1 MPTVFD
7 PMQVDGAIWPRG
19 EDPSEDFTRAYLRM
33 VAQAGVGAMVRN
45 VRTRW
50 LGLRSGERVFPL
62 TVNDG
67 ETGDSYV
74 CLPHSAYCLYA
85 REELDMVDV
94 GAMKPLAK
102 ALIGVIGALL
112 QSADINRIVHV
123 DNWLLST
130 NLHGDWNGEDIPVVR
145 AALAKQFPQHII
157 AIRSLDAW
165 SCPHLL
171 AAVRADGWICVPS
184 RQIWV
189 TDDLQRNWRGS
200 HSAGND
206 RRMMSRQGHLVD
218 ELPALREGDAQR
230 IATLYEMLY
239 VGKYSALNP
248 VFTPEYIAAT
258 HADGTLRYRAVR
270 DGTGDIVAVAG
281 CLVRGDVLTA
291 PIVGYDTSHPQSEG
305 LYRAACY
312 LFSDMAAAAGL
323 RLNGSAGAAGFK
335 RHRGAH
341 GEIEFTAM
349 YVGHL
354 PAWRRCVVRLL
365 AAVLNG
371 FAVPVMKRRGL

>member
-7 PMQVDGAIWPRG
+7 PMHVDSAVWPQG
-19 EDPSEDFTRAYLRM
+19 NDVARAYIGML
-33 VAQAGVGAMVRN
+33 AQAGVGAMVRN

-50 LGLRSGERVFPL
+50 LALLSGEHVFPL

-102 ALIGVIGALL
+102 ALISVVGALL
-112 QSADINRIVHV
+112 QAAGINRIVHV

-130 NLHGDWNGEDIPVVR
+130 NLHGDWKGDDIPAIR
-145 AALAKQFPQHII
+145 AALTKQFPQHII

-165 SCPHLL
+165 SCPELL
-171 AAVRADGWICVPS
+171 AAVRADGWTCVPS

-189 TDDLQRNWRGS
+189 TDDLERNWRAS

-206 RRMMSRQGHLVD
+206 RRMMARQAHHVD
-218 ELPALREGDAQR
+218 ELAHLREGDAQR
-230 IATLYEMLY
+230 IAALYEMLY

-248 VFTPEYIAAT
+248 VFTEEYIAAT

-270 DGTGDIVAVAG
+270 NAASDIVAVAG

-291 PIVGYDTSHPQSEG
+291 PIVGYDTSRPQSEG

-312 LFSDMAAAAGL
+312 LFSDLAASSGL
-323 RLNGSAGAAGFK
+323 RLNGSAGAADFK
-335 RHRGAH
+335 RHRGAR

-354 PAWRRCVVRLL
+354 SVWRACVVRLL

-371 FAVPVMKRRGL
+371 FAVPIMKKRGL